1 MVPGKFNTALIYCA
15 VSPENSIL
23 QSPQERGK
31 TAIVSG
37 GRNRT
42 CNRHMAEMPSLRVKP
57 RRSI

>member
-31 TAIVSG
+31 TVIVSG

-42 CNRHMAEMPSLRVKP
+42 CNRHMADA
-57 RRSI
+57 